1 MLVVPRPREGGL
13 WWGEILGSALLQPGR
28 SVCVS
33 SERFFITY
41 VDVALCNDIRLYS
54 PIMVENDNKQ
64 KKEKKTRK
72 RHKLYF
78 TEYNISATI
87 FNLKFSTA

>member
-1 MLVVPRPREGGL
+1 
-13 WWGEILGSALLQPGR
+13 
-28 SVCVS
+28 
-33 SERFFITY
+33 
-41 VDVALCNDIRLYS
+41 
-54 PIMVENDNKQ
+54 MVENDNKQ